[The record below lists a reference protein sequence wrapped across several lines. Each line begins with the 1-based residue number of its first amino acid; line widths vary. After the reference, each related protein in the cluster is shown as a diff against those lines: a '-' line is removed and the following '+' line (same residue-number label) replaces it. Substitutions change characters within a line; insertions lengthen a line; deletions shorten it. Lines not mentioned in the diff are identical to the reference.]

1 MNRRNVLI
9 GLGAAA
15 TGSSVVLGSGAFTQV
30 STARGVTIAVDSDS
44 NALVELAAGDPPPVE
59 ENASGELEIS
69 TENFGGAFKEEA
81 TVEIGDV
88 GDPSST
94 PAFSVTNNF
103 DESIDLTIDLQDI
116 DSSGNFTLHLDNT
129 GDFGDTDA
137 ELDANG
143 QTDSSL
149 SSDTT
154 LNVAIEIDTQ
164 NSGSNFNGTI
174 RIDASVGGS

>member
-30 STARGVTIAVDSDS
+30 STARSGTIAVDSDS
-44 NALVELAAGDPPPVE
+44 NALVELAAGDPPPVA

-69 TENFGGAFKEEA
+69 TENFGGAFNEDA

-88 GDPSST
+88 GAPSST

-103 DESIDLTIDLQDI
+103 DDSIDLTIDLQDI
-116 DSSGNFTLHLDNT
+116 DSSGNFTLYFDNT
-129 GDFGDTDA
+129 DFGDT
-137 ELDANG
+137 LGANG
-143 QTDSSL
+143 QTGSALD
-149 SSDTT
+149 SDTT

-164 NSGSNFNGTI
+164 SSGSNFNGTI

>member
-30 STARGVTIAVDSDS
+30 STARSVTIAVDSDS

-69 TENFGGAFKEEA
+69 TENFGGAFNEEA

-88 GDPSST
+88 EDPGST

-116 DSSGNFTLHLDNT
+116 DSSDNFTLHFDNT
-129 GDFGDTDA
+129 GDFGDT
-137 ELDANG
+137 LDANG
-143 QTDSSL
+143 DTTSSL

-164 NSGSNFNGTI
+164 SSGSNFNGTI

>member
-30 STARGVTIAVDSDS
+30 STARSVTIAVDSDS
-44 NALVELAAGDPPPVE
+44 DALVELAAGDPPPVA

-69 TENFGGAFKEEA
+69 TENFGGAFNEDA

-116 DSSGNFTLHLDNT
+116 DSSGNFTLYFDNT
-129 GDFGDTDA
+129 DFGDT
-137 ELDANG
+137 LDANG
-143 QTDSSL
+143 DTTSSL

-164 NSGSNFNGTI
+164 SSGSNFNGTI

>member
-1 MNRRNVLI
+1 MNRRNVLV

-15 TGSSVVLGSGAFTQV
+15 AGSSVVLGSGAFTQV
-30 STARGVTIAVDSDS
+30 STARSVTIAVDNDS

-59 ENASGELEIS
+59 ESASGELEIS
-69 TENFGGAFKEEA
+69 TENFGGAFNEDA

-103 DESIDLTIDLQDI
+103 DDSIDLTIDLQDI
-116 DSSGNFTLHLDNT
+116 DSSGNFTLYFDDT
-129 GDFGDTDA
+129 GDFSNPLAANGDT
-137 ELDANG
+137 
-143 QTDSSL
+143 TPSL

-164 NSGSNFNGTI
+164 SSGSNFNGTI

>member
-9 GLGAAA
+9 VLGAAA
-15 TGSSVVLGSGAFTQV
+15 TGSSVVLGSCAFTQV
-30 STARGVTIAVDSDS
+30 STARSVTIAVDSDS

-69 TENFGGAFKEEA
+69 TENFGGAFNEEA

-88 GDPSST
+88 EDPGST

-103 DESIDLTIDLQDI
+103 DDSIDLTIDLQDI
-116 DSSGNFTLHLDNT
+116 DSSGNFTLYFDNT
-129 GDFGDTDA
+129 DFGDTDDT
-137 ELDANG
+137 LDANG

-154 LNVAIEIDTQ
+154 LNVAIEINTQ
-164 NSGSNFNGTI
+164 SSGSNFNGTI
-174 RIDASVGGS
+174 RINASVGGS